1 MSIRLPNLSDLQIYV
16 IAAKRS
22 THVRV
27 FIIKYFSI
35 FAVHMI
41 KSSVFNSF
49 SKVRIAGA
57 DMLSCTFC
65 PESAGNSESMSVI
78 IPSDSGDSF
87 DTQLDRVISA
97 VKRAESEYGDTVFAR
112 IFLSDPANQEGMTRN
127 RFGFCHPVSII
138 GQCPL
143 PGFKIAAWIW
153 SRKGITVTTESDN
166 VYHVVMSDHDEYWAV
181 ACDSSDGTSMDQTD
195 CILEDF
201 RHELDN
207 HGLTF
212 QDHCLRT
219 WFFAR
224 DIDNSYAG
232 LVVGRNRMFDR
243 VGLTHDSHFIASTG
257 IAGIAPDP
265 KILVRMD
272 AFASRGFK
280 DLRYLYAEDKMNR
293 TSQYNVRF
301 ERGTAVDYSDRRH
314 VFISGTASID
324 DKGKVMHVGDVRR
337 QVERMLENVE
347 TLLAEGGC
355 SFRNVMIIIVYLR
368 DIADYAAVNLIFKE
382 RFPEIPY
389 IVLHAAVCR
398 PTWLV
403 EMECIAIRE
412 L

>member
-1 MSIRLPNLSDLQIYV
+1 MI
-16 IAAKRS
+16 KRS
-22 THVRV
+22 D
-27 FIIKYFSI
+27 FNNFSI
-35 FAVHMI
+35 
-41 KSSVFNSF
+41 
-49 SKVRIAGA
+49 VRATGT
-57 DMLSCTFC
+57 DTFSCTFC
-65 PESAGNSESMSVI
+65 PDSTDDSESMSVV
-78 IPSDSGDSF
+78 IPTDGGEPFSV
-87 DTQLDRVISA
+87 QLDSVISA
-97 VKRAESEYGDTVFAR
+97 VKRAKTELGDIVFAR
-112 IFLSDPANQEGMTRN
+112 IFLSDPANQENMTRT
-127 RFGFCHPVSII
+127 RFDFCHPVSII
-138 GQCPL
+138 GQSPL
-143 PGFKIAAWIW
+143 PGFKIAVWIW
-153 SRKGITVTTESDN
+153 TRKNIAVSVESDN
-166 VYHVVMSDHDEYWAV
+166 MYHVAMGDHDEYWAV
-181 ACDSSDGTSMDQTD
+181 TCGCSDGSSMDQTD
-195 CILEDF
+195 CILEAF
-201 RHELDN
+201 RHELDG
-207 HGLTF
+207 HSLTF

-265 KILVRMD
+265 KTLVRMD

-324 DKGKVMHVGDVRR
+324 AKGNVVHVGDVKR

-347 TLLAEGGC
+347 ALLSEGGC
-355 SFRNVMIIIVYLR
+355 SFGNVMIMLVYLR
-368 DIADYAAVNLIFKE
+368 DIADYATVNEIFKA
-382 RFPEIPY
+382 RFPETPCL
-389 IVLHAAVCR
+389 VLHAAVCR